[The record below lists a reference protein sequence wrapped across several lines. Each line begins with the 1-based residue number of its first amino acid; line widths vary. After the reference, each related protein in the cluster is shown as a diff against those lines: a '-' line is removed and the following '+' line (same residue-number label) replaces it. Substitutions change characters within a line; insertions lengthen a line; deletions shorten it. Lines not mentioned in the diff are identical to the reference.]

1 MEALKLIFFEGCP
14 NAGKARK
21 LLQQVGVTFEEV
33 KQDLLPADH
42 PYKGYASPTVLDKE
56 RIVFGAKT
64 GNDSGGCSLDIPTA
78 SDLRKR
84 LGTSHSSLGIRKP
97 KATLLSSLGSIGS
110 ALTVGLCPI
119 CIPAIGA
126 FLSSIGLGFLVQESV
141 LQPLLFIF
149 IGITLFGFLWS
160 YLKEHKRIAPF
171 LLGIVLSIG
180 LYVGRYVYIGAI
192 ENTLIMW
199 GSIIGII
206 AVSFW
211 NMGLKKQASCSAC
224 VSGDN

>member
-14 NAGKARK
+14 NAERARK

-33 KQDLLPADH
+33 KQDLLPANH

-78 SDLRKR
+78 SDLQKR
-84 LGTSHSSLGIRKP
+84 LGVTQGVSKVHKP
-97 KATLLSSLGSIGS
+97 KATLLSTIGSIGS
-110 ALTVGLCPI
+110 AMTVGLCPI

-126 FLSSIGLGFLVQESV
+126 FLFAIGLGFLVQESV
-141 LQPLLFIF
+141 LQPLLFLF
-149 IGITLFGFLWS
+149 IGITLFGLLWS

-180 LYVGRYVYIGAI
+180 LYVGRYEYIGAT

-199 GSIIGII
+199 GSIVGIM

-211 NMGLKKQASCSAC
+211 NMRLKKQAGCSAC
-224 VSGDN
+224 VNGG